1 MFRKIILFLFTI
13 SSINLSAEVKGITW
27 LENNPETNES
37 SDILDVINP
46 ASEKSIDQNYEDEDE
61 IGRTPFPEA
70 PLIEPATITN
80 PFQLKSLNKLATPNY
95 YTADQDLIP
104 YKKIRKDYKSKIPTM
119 AMQDVVS
126 SKCHPY
132 NLNKKLNSIKNDKN
146 YIITLRN
153 YFSKCDRKLVNNARN
168 KYADLIKVAAR
179 KYKVLDN
186 KNAHRFKL
194 EFNNNESVEGYLA
207 LKPEKV
213 RPLVIIKCGVF
224 CNGRSSSTNNMI
236 TAALY
241 DSGPFHVMMVANHT
255 GPKNIRDN
263 ARVNFGG
270 FMEGQELMHIAKWIK
285 KESAFKNY
293 VSEVHVLG
301 ISLGGHAALYAGIY
315 NEHLDEKI
323 IDSVI
328 GFCPVVSIKDSVHDV
343 TAKGLIGTVVS
354 HVVKKLI
361 RDNYDNIPELS
372 NHFNR
377 SKKADKKT
385 MSARLFKA
393 NTDYVQSIDPAS
405 FMQPYT
411 GLDIEDEIHFTK
423 LGDYIS
429 QAKKISTPTLVWA
442 SKNDPVVLN
451 KNNSARLQQAVPF
464 PTEDKNIQVL
474 NVKKGSH
481 CAVFESYDWNTATT
495 ILNNFLIR
503 NSKSLQKTKE
513 RKIASINFKQ
523 PKIKFG
529 ERYVSPRLLTFPN
542 FNKVVVQYKIYRG
555 PLLMKPFYAGDS
567 SFRHET
573 IEIPYDVLPFKVTAP
588 TTTVE
593 AQILTRWLNTNVHFM
608 SDGKILTKSKKAP
621 NQIEWTT
628 Y

>member
-13 SSINLSAEVKGITW
+13 SSINLSAEIKGITW
-27 LENNPETNES
+27 LESNPETNES

-46 ASEKSIDQNYEDEDE
+46 ASGKSIDQNYDDENE
-61 IGRTPFPEA
+61 LSNTPFPDA
-70 PLIEPATITN
+70 PTEGSNTFTN
-80 PFQLKSLNKLATPNY
+80 PFQIKSLNKLVVPDY
-95 YTADQDLIP
+95 YTPDQHQIP
-104 YKKIRKDYKSKIPTM
+104 YEKIRKDYKSRIPTM
-119 AMQDVVS
+119 AMKDIVS

-132 NLNKKLNSIKNDKN
+132 NLNKKLNNIKNDKD
-146 YIITLRN
+146 YIIALRN
-153 YFSKCDRKLVNNARN
+153 YFNQCDRKLVNSVKN
-168 KYADLIKVAAR
+168 KYADLVKVAAK

-194 EFNNNESVEGYLA
+194 EFDNNESIEGYLA

-213 RPLVIIKCGVF
+213 RPLVIVKCGVF
-224 CNGRSSSTNNMI
+224 CNGRSSSMNNMI
-236 TAALY
+236 AASLY
-241 DSGPFHVMMVANHT
+241 DSGPFHIMMVANHT

-263 ARVNFGG
+263 ARINFGG
-270 FMEGQELMHIAKWIK
+270 FMEGQELIQIAKWAK
-285 KESAFKNY
+285 KDSAFKNY
-293 VSEVHVLG
+293 ISEVHVLG

-315 NEHLDEKI
+315 NEYLDEKI
-323 IDSVI
+323 IDSVV
-328 GFCPVVSIKDSVHDV
+328 GFCPVVNIKDSVYDV
-343 TAKGLIGTVVS
+343 TAKGLMGTLVS

-361 RDNYDNIPELS
+361 RDNYDNIPELKD
-372 NHFNR
+372 HFNN

-393 NTDYVQSIDPAS
+393 NTDYIRSINPS
-405 FMQPYT
+405 NFMQPFT
-411 GLDIEDEIHFTK
+411 GLDVRDEKHLTD

-429 QAKKISTPTLVWA
+429 QAKKISTPTFVWA

-451 KNNSARLQQAVPF
+451 KNNSARLEQAVPF

-481 CAVFESYDWNTATT
+481 CAVFESYDWNTAST

-503 NSKSLQKTKE
+503 NSKSLQETKE

-523 PKIKFG
+523 PKIKYG

-542 FNKVVVQYKIYRG
+542 FNKLVVQYKIYRG
-555 PLLMKPFYAGDS
+555 PLFMKPFYAGDA

-573 IEIPYDVLPFKVTAP
+573 IEIPYDILPFKVTAP

-593 AQILTRWLNTNVHFM
+593 AQILTRWLNSNVHFM
-608 SDGKILTKSKKAP
+608 RDGQILTKSKKAP
-621 NQIEWTT
+621 NQIEWTS